1 MSISNDE
8 HIAMYRF
15 LSIEPSC
22 STSGI
27 SCAWE
32 IFNQIHSPI
41 QDTDTSILQGTGNT
55 FSSSLTDLGTEL
67 QSMWH
72 EKTGQNDSPFA
83 VTIKNPQP
91 HGKDKKSPISQ
102 EQMSI
107 LCGTILY
114 KFHPRK
120 IFLPT

>member
-1 MSISNDE
+1 MSISNEDP
-8 HIAMYRF
+8 IAMYRF
-15 LSIEPSC
+15 LSIEPSN
-22 STSGI
+22 SPSGI
-27 SCAWE
+27 NCVWE

-41 QDTDTSILQGTGNT
+41 QDTETSVLQGVGNA
-55 FSSSLTDLGTEL
+55 FSSSLADLGTEL

-72 EKTGQNDSPFA
+72 EKAGQDDSPFA

-91 HGKDKKSPISQ
+91 NSKHKKSPISK

-114 KFHPRK
+114 KLHPRK